1 LASDNISGFAH
12 KIIKMRTFHFALTL
26 CLLSLISAESS
37 QNSVVDFVVTQIGD
51 HERCR
56 EGHWLNVFPSSA
68 LECAYIVSNNPSCDN
83 RYFSWAN
90 YNDNNCWC
98 AEVGTDCKNNLASQ
112 NVVTTWEISTVTI
125 EYQLVF
131 RQTLPYLY
139 AQNELRLNPEN
150 PSSDNY
156 AILDELERFRRED
169 GRFYFR
175 MVWPGDDIV
184 YEWSQTSNPVSESVE
199 GYEAISVPFTGR
211 YWGGLEPSTAALMD
225 GSVNSGNW
233 FYAVGSHRLWNRGI
247 PSYAKA
253 NNDAGY
259 PQQAVELYVKS
270 PVESIDG
277 SVRINKVRSQQC
289 KINGHW
295 GLTSINYGPV
305 NTAEQ
310 CWEQISNVNNCN
322 QKFFTWSP
330 TTKSCFCYADLTATH
345 HSCTQYVTSYGHET
359 FEVIDTVNDFPGNIL
374 GGGWELVR
382 RVQAGTSWHPA
393 NDQLQGTSAYGTFI
407 NDPTIDATFSVPYDI
422 ENVVEFLFATG
433 DGTKWLVA
441 SKDAVTN
448 GFYANE
454 DRTIIAS
461 STSDGS
467 YTAKWYHRENHS
479 EDPWISLTDHG
490 GAIGSGEILYGANS
504 FGYGHASN
512 ILPHHNGANVFVRY
526 ASSKVINYDDCTTI
540 ESVTG
545 PHYEV
550 DPEDWETTCP
560 ENTAVVS
567 VETMETEPHNQYWS
581 IAKMQCCPLVDKITG
596 SQYRIPELI
605 GGVPNYLQGGGSLSV
620 EDQWEAQCPPNAV
633 MVGIYDNDDNGDF
646 DDIDAT
652 ACNTLDCPY
661 TCGEKIDNDD
671 CVVVNIS
678 PYSLS
683 SCPIDYVMVGLWD
696 AAGTY
701 FSRVRKMKCCRV
713 LESIPPTVSPTQMPT
728 TDDPS
733 QCPTVSPTTSI
744 PSMSPTTNEPTL
756 YPSQNPTTE
765 QPTDAPSL
773 TPSTEEPSISPS
785 RCPTFSDPTYYPS
798 KSPSKSPTTDSP
810 TLLPTI
816 SPSTDRPTKFPSTSP
831 TTEDPSLF
839 PTMPPSTDSPTKSPS
854 QNPTTEEPT
863 AFPSTPPTY
872 APTLCEPTCRSHAD
886 QMVNF
891 LDLMLDFNTV
901 LLESVEF
908 RKSDEPLQIALDEM
922 IMRLRRLKDHMN
934 IVHDDLMP
942 FIPPVH

>member
-1 LASDNISGFAH
+1 MI
-12 KIIKMRTFHFALTL
+12 
-26 CLLSLISAESS
+26 
-37 QNSVVDFVVTQIGD
+37 
-51 HERCR
+51 
-56 EGHWLNVFPSSA
+56 
-68 LECAYIVSNNPSCDN
+68 
-83 RYFSWAN
+83 
-90 YNDNNCWC
+90 
-98 AEVGTDCKNNLASQ
+98 
-112 NVVTTWEISTVTI
+112 
-125 EYQLVF
+125 
-131 RQTLPYLY
+131 
-139 AQNELRLNPEN
+139 
-150 PSSDNY
+150 
-156 AILDELERFRRED
+156 
-169 GRFYFR
+169 
-175 MVWPGDDIV
+175 
-184 YEWSQTSNPVSESVE
+184 
-199 GYEAISVPFTGR
+199 
-211 YWGGLEPSTAALMD
+211 
-225 GSVNSGNW
+225 
-233 FYAVGSHRLWNRGI
+233 
-247 PSYAKA
+247 
-253 NNDAGY
+253 
-259 PQQAVELYVKS
+259 QA
-270 PVESIDG
+270 
-277 SVRINKVRSQQC
+277 
-289 KINGHW
+289 
-295 GLTSINYGPV
+295 
-305 NTAEQ
+305 
-310 CWEQISNVNNCN
+310 
-322 QKFFTWSP
+322 
-330 TTKSCFCYADLTATH
+330 
-345 HSCTQYVTSYGHET
+345 
-359 FEVIDTVNDFPGNIL
+359 
-374 GGGWELVR
+374 
-382 RVQAGTSWHPA
+382 
-393 NDQLQGTSAYGTFI
+393 
-407 NDPTIDATFSVPYDI
+407 
-422 ENVVEFLFATG
+422 
-433 DGTKWLVA
+433 
-441 SKDAVTN
+441 
-448 GFYANE
+448 
-454 DRTIIAS
+454 
-461 STSDGS
+461 
-467 YTAKWYHRENHS
+467 
-479 EDPWISLTDHG
+479 
-490 GAIGSGEILYGANS
+490 
-504 FGYGHASN
+504 
-512 ILPHHNGANVFVRY
+512 
-526 ASSKVINYDDCTTI
+526 SKVINYDDCTTI
-540 ESVTG
+540 HSKTG

-550 DPEDWETTCP
+550 PLEDWETKCP

-567 VETMETEPHNQYWS
+567 VETMETEPHNQYWN
-581 IAKMQCCPLVDKITG
+581 IAKMQCCPLVDKITV
-596 SQYRIPELI
+596 SQYRIPELTE
-605 GGVPNYLQGGGSLSV
+605 GVPNYLQGGGSSSV

-652 ACNTLDCPY
+652 KCNTLDCPY

-696 AAGTY
+696 DADTY

-713 LESIPPTVSPTQMPT
+713 LESILPTASPTQMPT

-773 TPSTEEPSISPS
+773 SPSTEEPSISPS

-816 SPSTDRPTKFPSTSP
+816 SPSTDQPTKFPSTSP
-831 TTEDPSLF
+831 TTEEPSLF

-922 IMRLRRLKDHMN
+922 ILRLRRLKDHMN